1 MWFVLR
7 VLLRLLRLT
16 GRSRQD
22 LILENLTLRHQIA
35 VLERTARRPALRDR
49 GPAALV
55 PAGSGMDWVAPASPH
70 RAAGDGRGLAPD
82 GLAPLLALDESRP
95 AAGAPASRYGDPG
108 HHPADRA

>member
-1 MWFVLR
+1 MGFVLQ

-22 LILENLTLRHQIA
+22 LILETLAVRHPIA
-35 VLERTARRPALRDR
+35 VLERTARRPAWRDR
-49 GPAALV
+49 DRRL
-55 PAGSGMDWVAPASPH
+55 GSLRAQEWIGGRTPLQH

-82 GLAPLLALDESRP
+82 GLTPLLALEASRP

-108 HHPADRA
+108 HPPADRA